1 MGLKFLNTSL
11 NSIAKNRNLRFD
23 YRILEFA
30 ENKVLIETTPFR
42 KFITKLN
49 NGKDV
54 GKENYVSYNK
64 SDIRVDSG
72 TVEVEVS
79 NDIPSAAPIINGRLY
94 KIGQIGT
101 FVKMP
106 VGNITIYG
114 VVSSVSNTPTKAD
127 ETVMRYNFGSRFLLV
142 QLIGE
147 KIGDD
152 AFEKGIGTY
161 PTINDEVH
169 LVIEKDLFDIYG
181 NRDECS
187 IEIGKHSSSE
197 NLSVYTDV
205 HKLILRHCAILGSTG
220 SGKSNTTVSILKA
233 IITEYI
239 GSRIILVD
247 PHGEYASAFPD
258 AKIFKI
264 GDAINPLFIPFW
276 LMNFDEL
283 AYFLVGA
290 KPTDDQKVEYR
301 KFRELVGDFK
311 KANHILAA
319 GTIDKNYITADSPI
333 PFSARKLWWEM
344 NWWLNASFNTTK
356 KDEQTK
362 ETAITEDNGDFENL
376 VGAKFTS
383 HLTTTFANPPHVS
396 QHKEY
401 FAYEKKMLSRLKDS
415 RFDFLFNPGD
425 FKGTKET
432 KDLNDLLNEWIGSS
446 SKLAILD
453 LSGVPF
459 EVLDITVGLIT
470 RFVYD
475 SMFWGRNETYTGKQR
490 PLLLAYEE
498 AHSYLN
504 KNDSSSYSKQAV
516 EQVFKEGRKFG
527 LGALVISQRPSEI
540 SETILAQVGTYIAL
554 RLTNSGDQAIV
565 KSSAPDNLNSLIDLL
580 PALRTGE
587 AIIVGEAI
595 KIPSRVR
602 IKLES
607 PRPTSEDPKLVQ
619 AWKKAHPEDKE
630 NYKTVVTRIR
640 QQKF

>member
-1 MGLKFLNTSL
+1 M
-11 NSIAKNRNLRFD
+11 
-23 YRILEFA
+23 
-30 ENKVLIETTPFR
+30 
-42 KFITKLN
+42 ITDITYL
-49 NGKDV
+49 GKI
-54 GKENYVSYNK
+54 
-64 SDIRVDSG
+64 IRVDSG

-101 FVKMP
+101 IVKMP
-106 VGNITIYG
+106 IGNITIYG
-114 VVSSVSNTPTKAD
+114 IVSSVSNSPSKAD
-127 ETVMRYNFGSRFLLV
+127 ETQIRYNFGSRFLSI

-152 AFEKGIGTY
+152 AFEKGIGSY

-197 NLSVYTDV
+197 NLSVYTDI
-205 HKLILRHCAILGSTG
+205 HKLVLRHCAILGSTG

-233 IITEYI
+233 ILAEYV
-239 GSRIILVD
+239 GSRIVLVD
-247 PHGEYASAFPD
+247 PHGEYTSAFPD
-258 AKIFKI
+258 AKVFKI
-264 GDAINPLFIPFW
+264 GDAANPLFIPFW

-290 KPTDDQKVEYR
+290 RPADDQKVEYR
-301 KFRELVGDFK
+301 KFRELIGDFK
-311 KANHILAA
+311 KANNVLVA
-319 GTIDKNYITADSPI
+319 GTVDKNYITADSPI
-333 PFSARKLWWEM
+333 PFSVRKLWWEM

-362 ETAITEDNGDFENL
+362 DTAIIENDGDFENL
-376 VGAKFTS
+376 IGAKFTS
-383 HLTTTFANPPHVS
+383 HLTTAFANPPHVS

-401 FAYEKKMLSRLKDS
+401 FSYEKKLLSRLKDS
-415 RFDFLFNPGD
+415 RFDFLFNPGN
-425 FKGTKET
+425 FKGTTGT

-446 SKLAILD
+446 GKLAILD

-459 EVLDITVGLIT
+459 ELLDITVGLIT

-504 KNDSSSYSKQAV
+504 KNDTSSYSKQAV

-587 AIIVGEAI
+587 AIVVGEAI

-607 PRPTSEDPKLVQ
+607 PRPTSDDPKLVE
-619 AWKKAHPEDKE
+619 AWKKAHPENDN
-630 NYKTVVTRIR
+630 NYKTVVTKIR